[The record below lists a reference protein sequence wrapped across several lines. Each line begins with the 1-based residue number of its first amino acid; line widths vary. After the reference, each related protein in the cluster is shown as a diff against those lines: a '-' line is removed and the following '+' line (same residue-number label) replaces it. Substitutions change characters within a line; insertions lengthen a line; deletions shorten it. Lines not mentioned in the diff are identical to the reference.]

1 MKFLKKL
8 LGITNKCNGYFFEE
22 TTDDD
27 LDEFFKLTKIQEK
40 YEKVTTMHFKL
51 LERIRMN
58 YTIAN
63 NLGDVF
69 SPQMDSVIQDCKRDI
84 AIAQEFYN
92 YCKEEANYYNEP
104 VSNYVPQYE
113 SFKRLAI
120 IYEKRKEYE
129 KALEV
134 CQKAIDIGFYKDGTP
149 GQIPGRMARLY
160 KKINK
165 LG

>member
-1 MKFLKKL
+1 MGFLSNLFKKDYCTDKSSEYYGYPNDL
-8 LGITNKCNGYFFEE
+8 KEWEEINK
-22 TTDDD
+22 
-27 LDEFFKLTKIQEK
+27 K
-40 YEKVTTMHFKL
+40 YEDVINTHYKL

-58 YTIAN
+58 YTIVN

-69 SPQMDSVIQDCKRDI
+69 SPQMDSVIRDCEKDI

-92 YCKEEANYYNEP
+92 YCKEEANHYKGQLDDYIP
-104 VSNYVPQYE
+104 IYE

-120 IYEKRKEYE
+120 IYEKRKEYQ
-129 KALEV
+129 KALDI

-160 KKINK
+160 KKLNN

>member
-1 MKFLKKL
+1 MGFLSNLFKKDYC
-8 LGITNKCNGYFFEE
+8 TDKNSKYYGYPN
-22 TTDDD
+22 D
-27 LDEFFKLTKIQEK
+27 LKEWDELNEK
-40 YEKVTTMHFKL
+40 YEKVIIMHYKL
-51 LERIRMN
+51 LEKIRMN
-58 YTIAN
+58 YTIVN

-69 SPQMDSVIQDCKRDI
+69 SPQMEAVIQDCKRDI

-92 YCKEEANYYNEP
+92 YCKEEAKHDKEP
-104 VSNYVPQYE
+104 IENHIPEYE